1 MGSNPPPPPRHRR
14 RRPHPGVSLVIL
26 VVVCAAFLGG
36 GVEGRAV
43 VRVTSQALTAAVGSS
58 VLLNVS
64 FSLQRP
70 SGVGPPPGS
79 GDPHAEV
86 DVEWVFRSGGG
97 GEVRVA
103 QRKQGITNLRTYDG
117 RAQLYPLNGS
127 LVLNSLTK
135 KDGGIYTVHVTDT
148 ADGGKDRKQIQVT
161 VLNPVWGVSLSPSP
175 NPASS
180 GTWAEGQN
188 VSLSCSVSSGDE
200 VSLAWSRGGEPALLP
215 RRHLR
220 FADNNATLAIDGLR
234 ADDAATYSCV
244 ASNRVSR
251 QEAPFVVTVEGNGAA
266 RLGRGTPWSAG
277 VIPLFI
283 LSCLLIVA

>member
-1 MGSNPPPPPRHRR
+1 MGSNPPPSPRHR
-14 RRPHPGVSLVIL
+14 RRPHPGVSLVII

-43 VRVTSQALTAAVGSS
+43 VRVASQALTVAVGSS
-58 VLLNVS
+58 ALLNVS

-70 SGVGPPPGS
+70 TGVGPPPGS

-86 DVEWVFRSGGG
+86 DVEWTFHSGGT
-97 GEVRVA
+97 EMRVA

-135 KDGGIYTVHVTDT
+135 KDGGVYTVHVTDT
-148 ADGGKDRKQIQVT
+148 ADGGKDRKQIRVT

-175 NPASS
+175 NPAAS
-180 GTWAEGQN
+180 GAWAEGQN

-200 VSLAWSRGGEPALLP
+200 VSLAWSRDGDPALLS

-220 FADNNATLAIDGLR
+220 FADNNATLAIDGLQ
-234 ADDAATYSCV
+234 ADDAATYACV

-251 QEAPFVVTVEGNGAA
+251 KEASFVVTVEGNGAA